1 VWDSTLAAITRKH
14 PDLPSFL
21 QLFAGYSVQGNK
33 VEERIFSLH
42 EPGGTGKGTFND
54 AISSTLG
61 DDYVRAIAPETVLR
75 QNRNSAAA
83 SGDIARL
90 EGARIVIVSELE
102 KGNRVQESFL
112 KLASGNDFVVARGL
126 FKSER
131 QFRPTWQ
138 FWFQTNNRLGFDSTD
153 SGNLRRYV
161 EIPFDNVLGH
171 DLQIKFDRNLK
182 SWMRSNDE
190 FHCTVLVWI
199 VAGCVRWRQEGMKI
213 PVSVQRATQELFA
226 SNDFLR
232 DFINERCVVGPT
244 EKELVSKVIAEYVA
258 FCVEQGEEPARGR
271 TFNHML
277 EERGFCRKQAT
288 VRGTNGKAWI
298 GIRLKTA
305 KELERDGFVD
315 VTESEKRPRKPNDK
329 ATLDDYFD
337 ADQSLAG

>member
-1 VWDSTLAAITRKH
+1 VT
-14 PDLPSFL
+14 
-21 QLFAGYSVQGNK
+21 
-33 VEERIFSLH
+33 
-42 EPGGTGKGTFND
+42 
-54 AISSTLG
+54 
-61 DDYVRAIAPETVLR
+61 AP
-75 QNRNSAAA
+75 

-171 DLQIKFDRNLK
+171 DPQIKFDRNLK

-190 FHCTVLVWI
+190 FHRTVLVWI